1 MPIKIVMK
9 RLLFYLL
16 TALFVI
22 SMLGCSKKENKENED
37 ITPTA
42 EPSEEITQTPEPT
55 AAAVPTEAEENHEG
69 QMKSLLT
76 GLWVP
81 EEVGKK
87 RPYAIMLNNIEYA
100 SPQSG
105 TEEASILYE
114 ILAEGGITRL
124 MGIYE
129 ELNEKRIGSVRS
141 ARHYFVSVA
150 DEYDAIYV
158 HYGETTYATKK
169 IKALGIDNLSGLTGI
184 GETVF
189 YRDTSIKAPH
199 NAFASKE
206 GILKGT
212 EIKGYKTEY
221 PSDYEGHFRFYNEDT
236 ALEGSKEVNKLV
248 LNFSSIS
255 SPYLTYDTETKTYL
269 RYQFGKAHIDK
280 NTGKQ
285 LAYKNIIIQLVKEW
299 NKDKN
304 GYQTMDIENAEG
316 KGYYI
321 TDGKMTDITWKKNE
335 STKKMRYY
343 DLSGEELTINPG
355 KTYIALFPVDREGHI
370 EIN

>member
-1 MPIKIVMK
+1 MEGLIMKKVIV
-9 RLLFYLL
+9 LLMTAIL
-16 TALFVI
+16 TI
-22 SMLGCSKKENKENED
+22 SMIGCSKKDNKENGD

-42 EPSEEITQTPEPT
+42 EPTTANTLTPT
-55 AAAVPTEAEENHEG
+55 PTETPTPTVAEESHEG
-69 QMKSLLT
+69 QMRSLLT

-105 TEEASILYE
+105 TTEASILYE

-124 MGIYE
+124 MGVFE
-129 ELNEKRIGSVRS
+129 ELNKDRIGSVRS

-150 DEYDAIYV
+150 DEYDAIFV

-169 IKALGIDNLSGLTGI
+169 IKELGINNLSGLTGI

-199 NAFASKE
+199 NAFASKK
-206 GILKGT
+206 GILEGT
-212 EIKGYKTEY
+212 KIKGYETEY
-221 PSDYEGHFRFYNEDT
+221 PAGYEGHFKFYEEDT
-236 ALEGSKEVNKLV
+236 PITGGKAVNKIALG
-248 LNFSSIS
+248 FSSIAN
-255 SPYLTYDTETKTYL
+255 PYLTYDTDTKTYL
-269 RYQFGKAHIDK
+269 RFQFDKAHIDK

-335 STKKMRYY
+335 GTKKMRYY
-343 DLSGEELTINPG
+343 DMSGKELTINSG
-355 KTYIALFPVDREGHI
+355 KTYIALFPVDRESHI

>member
-1 MPIKIVMK
+1 MRKF
-9 RLLFYLL
+9 LLLAVL
-16 TALFVI
+16 AVVLI
-22 SMLGCSKKENKENED
+22 GGCSKKDKGDSE
-37 ITPTA
+37 ITP
-42 EPSEEITQTPEPT
+42 TPEPT
-55 AAAVPTEAEENHEG
+55 EAATETPSPTATPTEAVENHDGE
-69 QMKSLLT
+69 MKSLLT

-81 EEVGKK
+81 EEVGKL
-87 RPYAIMLNNIEYA
+87 RPYAVMLNNIEYA

-114 ILAEGGITRL
+114 ALAEGGITRL

-150 DEYDAIYV
+150 DEYNAIYV

-169 IKALGIDNLSGLTGI
+169 IKELGIDNLSGLTGI

-212 EIKGYKTEY
+212 AAKGYRTEY
-221 PSDYEGHFRFYNEDT
+221 SSDYEGHFKFYEKDT
-236 ALEGSKEVNKLV
+236 DLVNGEEINKVELG
-248 LNFSSIS
+248 FSSLS
-255 SPYLTYDTETKTYL
+255 TPYLTYDKESKSYL
-269 RYQFGKAHIDK
+269 RFQFDKAHIDK

-285 LAYKNIIIQLVKEW
+285 LAYKNIIVQLVKEW

-321 TDGKMTDITWKKNE
+321 TNGQAVDITWKKNE

-343 DLSGEELTINPG
+343 DKAGEELTINPG
-355 KTYIALFPVDREGHI
+355 KTYIALFPVDREDHI
-370 EIN
+370 NMLK